1 MTRVRL
7 SPRARR
13 TAQALDIA
21 TVVKLIRNAL
31 MAPLL
36 FLIATWWA
44 SRAQDALGSTRRGIR
59 RAVPLFVLGFLALA
73 TLRTLGVIDAAEA
86 ATLDVVARALILVA
100 LAAVGMSI
108 RVGELR
114 ETSWRPFAVG
124 LSVALAV
131 GLGSLAVILALGLG
145 AGIGT

>member
-1 MTRVRL
+1 M
-7 SPRARR
+7 
-13 TAQALDIA
+13 
-21 TVVKLIRNAL
+21 
-31 MAPLL
+31 
-36 FLIATWWA
+36 
-44 SRAQDALGSTRRGIR
+44 
-59 RAVPLFVLGFLALA
+59 PLFVLGFLALA
-73 TLRTLGVIDAAEA
+73 TLRTLGVIDAVEA
-86 ATLDVVARALILVA
+86 STLDAAARALILVA

-124 LSVALAV
+124 LSVALVV